1 MFSILYDVVEHIVF
15 SEQFVGT
22 QDNLKTLPGEIVT
35 EVAEIIETD
44 IATEQKVET
53 EIQESNEPPTAPG

>member
-1 MFSILYDVVEHIVF
+1 MF
-15 SEQFVGT
+15 SEQLVGI

-35 EVAEIIETD
+35 EIAEIVETD
-44 IATEQKVET
+44 IATERKVET